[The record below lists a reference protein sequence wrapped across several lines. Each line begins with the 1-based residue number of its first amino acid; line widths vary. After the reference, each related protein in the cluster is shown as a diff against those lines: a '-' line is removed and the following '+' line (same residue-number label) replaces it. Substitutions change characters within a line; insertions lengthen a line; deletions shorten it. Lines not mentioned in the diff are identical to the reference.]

1 VVVKNL
7 ENGEIDF
14 EDLKAK
20 VAEHKDYLSALMIT
34 YPSTYGFF
42 DANVKEITNLIHEN
56 GGQVYMDGEYECASW
71 IYFSRKYWQMFVTLI
86 YIKLLPFLTVVVVL
100 VLANLCSKTFS
111 SFPKNPNIP
120 TVELMELM
128 LFLLH
133 LMVLLWCLI
142 FLMLTSKC

>member
-56 GGQVYMDGEYECASW
+56 GGQVYMDGANMNAQVGLLLQE
-71 IYFSRKYWQMFVTLI
+71 ILVQMFVTLI
-86 YIKLLPFLTVVVVL
+86 YTKLLRFLTVVVVL
-100 VLANLCSKTFS
+100 VLDQS
-111 SFPKNPNIP
+111 
-120 TVELMELM
+120 V
-128 LFLLH
+128 
-133 LMVLLWCLI
+133 
-142 FLMLTSKC
+142 